1 MKKHLVLFCLSLLV
15 IFPSPMVYGF
25 IDDLLRPPSKKAAG
39 QEDQEGQERNNG
51 ESKPQEKRKGL
62 IEGIG
67 GILGAKERDIELIK
81 KGLKTVQAL
90 QPIGEEEEIAIGQAV
105 AVEAFSRFGGEYA
118 NVALTRYVNL
128 VGKTVAEVS
137 DRPELTYHFAIL
149 DSAEQNAF
157 AAPGGY
163 ILVTRGLLAT
173 LKNEAELAGVLAH
186 EVAHVTHKHMLE
198 TIRRSSLLA
207 NVSDFTFSAMKK
219 NPELF
224 SNVIREVTDKL
235 FEKGL
240 DKDLEYE
247 ADAIGI
253 TYAYRAGYNPR
264 GLYDYLTTLQGLQGR
279 VSSRFFSTHPSTS
292 IRIKKCGLI
301 IRQYPD
307 GQAFP
312 FVDERYTTM
321 LRGK

>member
-1 MKKHLVLFCLSLLV
+1 MKKYVVILCIFSLTCFYGLSG
-15 IFPSPMVYGF
+15 YGF
-25 IDDLLRPPSKKAAG
+25 FDDLLRPPSKKS
-39 QEDQEGQERNNG
+39 ERQEGEPA
-51 ESKPQEKRKGL
+51 PQEKKKGL
-62 IEGIG
+62 LEGIG

-105 AVEAFSRFGGEYA
+105 AVEAFSRFGGEYKNA
-118 NVALTRYVNL
+118 GLTRYVNL
-128 VGKTVAEVS
+128 VGKTVADVS

-163 ILVTRGLLAT
+163 ILVTRGLLKT

-186 EVAHVTHKHMLE
+186 EIAHVTHKHMLE
-198 TIRRSSLLA
+198 TIRRSTILA

-219 NPELF
+219 DPKLF

-247 ADAIGI
+247 ADAVGI
-253 TYAYRAGYNPR
+253 EYAFRAGYNPR
-264 GLYDYLTTLQGLQGR
+264 GLHNYLTTLRGLQGK

-292 IRIKKCGLI
+292 VRIEKCQEA
-301 IRQYPD
+301 IRQHPD
-307 GQAFP
+307 SQTFP
-312 FVDERYTTM
+312 FVVERFKQRM
-321 LRGK
+321 QAV

>member
-1 MKKHLVLFCLSLLV
+1 MKKSLLILF
-15 IFPSPMVYGF
+15 IFSFTSFVGPSVYGF
-25 IDDLLRPPSKKAAG
+25 FDDLLRPPSQKS
-39 QEDQEGQERNNG
+39 EGQEG
-51 ESKPQEKRKGL
+51 ESQPQGKKKGL

-67 GILGAKERDIELIK
+67 GILGAKERDIDLIK

-90 QPIGEEEEIAIGQAV
+90 QPIAEEEEIAIGQAV
-105 AVEAFSRFGGEYA
+105 AVEAFSRFGGEYQNA
-118 NVALTRYVNL
+118 GLTRYVNL

-163 ILVTRGLLAT
+163 ILVTRGLLKT

-186 EVAHVTHKHMLE
+186 EVAHVTHKHMLK
-198 TIRRSSLLA
+198 TIRRSAILA

-224 SNVIREVTDKL
+224 SNVIQEVTNKL

-253 TYAYRAGYNPR
+253 EYAFRAGYNPR
-264 GLYDYLTTLQGLQGR
+264 GLHNYLTTLRGLEGKVQ
-279 VSSRFFSTHPSTS
+279 SRFFSTHPSTS
-292 IRIKKCGLI
+292 VRIEKCQEA
-301 IRQYPD
+301 IRQHPS
-307 GQAFP
+307 GQTFP
-312 FVDERYTTM
+312 FVVERFKHM
-321 LRGK
+321 LQAV